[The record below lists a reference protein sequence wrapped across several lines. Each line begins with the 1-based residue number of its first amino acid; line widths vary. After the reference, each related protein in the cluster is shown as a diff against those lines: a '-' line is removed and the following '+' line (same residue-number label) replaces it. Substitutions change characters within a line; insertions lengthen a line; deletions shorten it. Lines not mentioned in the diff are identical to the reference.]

1 MVNDGARLAL
11 DLSKTRGEGEQRRKG
26 GAVEEGRGEGVKQL
40 GGWVKKDGGAGA
52 QWLTMAPNLR
62 LT

>member
-1 MVNDGARLAL
+1 
-11 DLSKTRGEGEQRRKG
+11 
-26 GAVEEGRGEGVKQL
+26 VEEGRGEGVKQL

-52 QWLTMAPNLR
+52 QWLTMAPDLR